1 MNKTR
6 IIKVFEDRQQ
16 KIDLKPEEMKDLL
29 LMKNILKNNLTLQ
42 ADGNLLVRH
51 LVGFIQVKKTRLL
64 IYPKISSNSVGDIEY
79 EKSFSIL
86 MNLLSF
92 SGFEKVRKITN
103 PQTMSKYKGD
113 ILESF
118 IGLFIDELLD
128 QFKKD
133 VNRGYDNQL
142 ENQGFIKGKIDFPE
156 TIKKN
161 SFKKHLH
168 YVKYDEFSEN
178 ILLNKIF
185 KTIVQNLIIRTDS
198 KENKLKLRQSLLWL
212 EDVTTVKLSDEIWD
226 KIIFTRQ
233 NLKYEVAFNMAKL
246 FYYNSSPSLNK
257 GDEYTFSFLVPV
269 NQLFELYIYKVLR
282 LVPKKEL
289 NALYQTARS
298 YLASINGKKHIQLK
312 PDITLIKGDEIY
324 YILDAKYKEIVFK
337 KQTLLISEADVYQML
352 AYGVGFNCKKIALIY
367 PKFLSDDPSEPMV
380 RNLEIQNN
388 KNVISIKLIKID
400 LELSPTS
407 LATQLTQVFQGNAVS
422 E

>member
-42 ADGNLLVRH
+42 ADGNLLVKH
-51 LVGFIQVKKTRLL
+51 LVGFIQVNKTRLL

-324 YILDAKYKEIVFK
+324 YILIRFC
-337 KQTLLISEADVYQML
+337 LN
-352 AYGVGFNCKKIALIY
+352 FCIA
-367 PKFLSDDPSEPMV
+367 
-380 RNLEIQNN
+380 
-388 KNVISIKLIKID
+388 
-400 LELSPTS
+400 
-407 LATQLTQVFQGNAVS
+407 
-422 E
+422 